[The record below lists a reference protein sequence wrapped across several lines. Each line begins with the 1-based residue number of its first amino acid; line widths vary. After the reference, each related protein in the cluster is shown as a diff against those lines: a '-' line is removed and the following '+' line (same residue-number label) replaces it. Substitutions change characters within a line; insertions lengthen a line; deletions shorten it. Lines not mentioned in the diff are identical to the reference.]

1 MDKECDIICIMEQ
14 VRKSKNF
21 LKNYLTREQKIL
33 LKYDH
38 SNIIDGE
45 KEDDTDFEDI
55 DDTIANNLQSTN
67 ALVAMFTLVKLS
79 KILDPYTF

>member
-14 VRKSKNF
+14 VRRSKNF
-21 LKNYLTREQKIL
+21 LKSYLTREQKIL
-33 LKYDH
+33 MKYDH

-45 KEDDTDFEDI
+45 NEEDTDIEDI

>member
-33 LKYDH
+33 MKYDH

-55 DDTIANNLQSTN
+55 A
-67 ALVAMFTLVKLS
+67 
-79 KILDPYTF
+79 

>member
-1 MDKECDIICIMEQ
+1 M
-14 VRKSKNF
+14 
-21 LKNYLTREQKIL
+21 
-33 LKYDH
+33 KYDH

-45 KEDDTDFEDI
+45 NEEDTDIEDI